1 MNPGWLQLL
10 AGRRRLAAVVR
21 SDPSGKFY
29 QLIHFVMSDPITE
42 HSGMSMKSFG
52 PEVEVLKPV
61 KLREQISEMIGK
73 MAGRYEG
80 VIAREVLKRQS
91 EDCKT

>member
-10 AGRRRLAAVVR
+10 ADRRRLAAVAR

-29 QLIHFVMSDPITE
+29 QFIHFVMSDPITE
-42 HSGMSMKSFG
+42 NSGMSVKSFG

-61 KLREQISEMIGK
+61 KLREQIAEMIGK
-73 MAGRYEG
+73 IAGRYEG
-80 VIAREVLKRQS
+80 GNRERSFETAFGRLQ
-91 EDCKT
+91 T